1 MLLRLTFALL
11 LGGLAACQHTP
22 PAPPNPQLQMKQVR
36 DSYFLHPYDPSTV
49 DAYARQLEAGGDT
62 ATALLLYERAVRF
75 APDRQDLLQR
85 RDAAAQRLTGT
96 PVTPPEASPS
106 PAPAAPAP
114 PPRPRPRPCPRG
126 AAAHAHA
133 PRPPPPHHRPHRSRC
148 FAARAVAGGRGAVSR
163 HSDCIF
169 GGVIFL

>member
-1 MLLRLTFALL
+1 MQLQLTFALL

-22 PAPPNPQLQMKQVR
+22 PAPPNPQLQLKQVR

-49 DAYARQLEAGGDT
+49 DAYARQLEAEGDT

-85 RDAAAQRLTGT
+85 RDAAAQRLAGA

-106 PAPAAPAP
+106 PA
-114 PPRPRPRPCPRG
+114 
-126 AAAHAHA
+126 
-133 PRPPPPHHRPHRSRC
+133 
-148 FAARAVAGGRGAVSR
+148 FAASLAQVMLLTWKRDGGSTSTSR
-163 HSDCIF
+163 SSSSKHQCEARNPVLTAIRS
-169 GGVIFL
+169 

>member
-49 DAYARQLEAGGDT
+49 DAYARQLEAEGDT

-75 APDRQDLLQR
+75 APDR
-85 RDAAAQRLTGT
+85 
-96 PVTPPEASPS
+96 
-106 PAPAAPAP
+106 
-114 PPRPRPRPCPRG
+114 
-126 AAAHAHA
+126 
-133 PRPPPPHHRPHRSRC
+133 HRPQN
-148 FAARAVAGGRGAVSR
+148 
-163 HSDCIF
+163 
-169 GGVIFL
+169 

>member
-22 PAPPNPQLQMKQVR
+22 PAPPNPQLQLKQVR

-49 DAYARQLEAGGDT
+49 DAYARQLEAEGDT

-106 PAPAAPAP
+106 PAPAAAVSTPIVTASP
-114 PPRPRPRPCPRG
+114 PPTT
-126 AAAHAHA
+126 AATEADALL
-133 PRPPPPHHRPHRSRC
+133 PELWQ
-148 FAARAVAGGRGAVSR
+148 GGEGR
-163 HSDCIF
+163 
-169 GGVIFL
+169 

>member
-75 APDRQDLLQR
+75 APDRQDLLLR
-85 RDAAAQRLTGT
+85 RDAAAQRLAGA

-106 PAPAAPAP
+106 PAPAAAVSTPIVTAS
-114 PPRPRPRPCPRG
+114 PPRTT
-126 AAAHAHA
+126 AATEADALL
-133 PRPPPPHHRPHRSRC
+133 PELWQ
-148 FAARAVAGGRGAVSR
+148 GGEGR
-163 HSDCIF
+163 
-169 GGVIFL
+169 

>member
-49 DAYARQLEAGGDT
+49 DAYARQLEAEGDT

-75 APDRQDLLQR
+75 APDRQDLLPLLR
-85 RDAAAQRLTGT
+85 TIPLRPRLESDPAALVMVA
-96 PVTPPEASPS
+96 VPPELLS
-106 PAPAAPAP
+106 
-114 PPRPRPRPCPRG
+114 
-126 AAAHAHA
+126 
-133 PRPPPPHHRPHRSRC
+133 
-148 FAARAVAGGRGAVSR
+148 
-163 HSDCIF
+163 
-169 GGVIFL
+169 

>member
-1 MLLRLTFALL
+1 
-11 LGGLAACQHTP
+11 
-22 PAPPNPQLQMKQVR
+22 MKQVR

-49 DAYARQLEAGGDT
+49 DAYARQLEAEGDT

-106 PAPAAPAP
+106 PAPAAAVSTPIVTAS
-114 PPRPRPRPCPRG
+114 PPRTT
-126 AAAHAHA
+126 AATEADALL
-133 PRPPPPHHRPHRSRC
+133 PELWQ
-148 FAARAVAGGRGAVSR
+148 GGEGR
-163 HSDCIF
+163 
-169 GGVIFL
+169 

>member
-1 MLLRLTFALL
+1 MQLQLTFALL

-22 PAPPNPQLQMKQVR
+22 PAPPNPQLQLKQVR

-49 DAYARQLEAGGDT
+49 DAYARQLEAEGDT

-85 RDAAAQRLTGT
+85 RDAAAQRLAGA

-106 PAPAAPAP
+106 PAPAA
-114 PPRPRPRPCPRG
+114 
-126 AAAHAHA
+126 
-133 PRPPPPHHRPHRSRC
+133 
-148 FAARAVAGGRGAVSR
+148 AVSTPIVTA
-163 HSDCIF
+163 SPPSTTAATEADALLPELWQ
-169 GGVIFL
+169 GGEGR